1 MSKIYAVCKTLNA
14 GSVADKKY
22 VEECKIQ
29 IGDKFELV
37 NAKVFRW
44 DSIVWLDGFD
54 KPFNSVFF
62 DYFDEE
68 GDLYNIYQN
77 EEFQAW
83 C

>member
-14 GSVADKKY
+14 GDANDKKY

-44 DSIVWLDGFD
+44 DSIIWLDGFD

-62 DYFDEE
+62 DYFDDD
-68 GDLYNIYQN
+68 GNAYNIYRDK
-77 EEFQAW
+77 EFQV
-83 C
+83 